1 MSQSL
6 SRRAFT
12 LVELLVAIAIIG
24 VLVALLLPA
33 VQAAREAA
41 RRMKCVANEKQI
53 VLALHNYHD
62 IHKQFPINVS
72 SHPDYTRTAK
82 QGSWHSAILPFIEQ
96 QALFN
101 RIDVNLPIGDIDN
114 RNTNTDVA
122 QTPVKIFLCPSDDT
136 KGGVMIGTR
145 YVPGTPWGV
154 TNYMASMGSI
164 WKQGDVACWHDW
176 PYGRGAGGDGNVNG
190 NNGFLCNFLPGL
202 TEARWNTRMT
212 DIEDGTSNT
221 FAIGEIVPQW
231 RAHCAWFWFASMS
244 NCGCPMNYQSAAI
257 KASNGSRT
265 LRSDW
270 LVGWQ
275 NNYGFYSQHPGGVN
289 FGFADGSVKFVPQNI
304 DLFTYR
310 MLANIADGQ
319 PVSLQQ

>member
-1 MSQSL
+1 MADRNSISFSSPLPPFLYWLFPSPRKLFMSQSL

-12 LVELLVAIAIIG
+12 LVELLVVIAIIG

-53 VLALHNYHD
+53 VLAFHNYHD

-145 YVPGTPWGV
+145 
-154 TNYMASMGSI
+154 
-164 WKQGDVACWHDW
+164 
-176 PYGRGAGGDGNVNG
+176 
-190 NNGFLCNFLPGL
+190 
-202 TEARWNTRMT
+202 
-212 DIEDGTSNT
+212 
-221 FAIGEIVPQW
+221 
-231 RAHCAWFWFASMS
+231 
-244 NCGCPMNYQSAAI
+244 
-257 KASNGSRT
+257 
-265 LRSDW
+265 
-270 LVGWQ
+270 
-275 NNYGFYSQHPGGVN
+275 
-289 FGFADGSVKFVPQNI
+289 
-304 DLFTYR
+304 
-310 MLANIADGQ
+310 
-319 PVSLQQ
+319 

>member
-1 MSQSL
+1 MSHSL
-6 SRRAFT
+6 VRRAFT
-12 LVELLVAIAIIG
+12 LVELLVVIAIIG

-41 RRMKCVANEKQI
+41 RRMKCSNNVKQI

-62 IHKQFPINVS
+62 IHKLFPINVS

-82 QGSWHSAILPFIEQ
+82 QGSWHTAILPFIEQ
-96 QALFN
+96 KALFD
-101 RIDVNLPIGDIDN
+101 RVDVNLPIGDANN
-114 RNTNTDVA
+114 RTVNTDVA
-122 QTPVKIFLCPSDDT
+122 QTPVKMFLCPSDDT

-145 YVPGTPWGV
+145 YVPDTPWGV

-164 WKQGDVACWHDW
+164 WKQGDAACFHDF
-176 PYGRGAGGDGNVNG
+176 PYGRGAGGDGNTNG
-190 NNGFLCNFLPGL
+190 NNGFLCNFIPGL
-202 TEARWNTRMT
+202 TAARWNTRLA
-212 DIEDGTSNT
+212 DIEDGTTNT

-244 NCGCPMNYQSAAI
+244 SSGCPMNYQSAAI

-265 LRSDW
+265 LRTDW
-270 LVGWQ
+270 IVGWQ

-289 FGFADGSVKFVPQNI
+289 FGFVDGSVKFLPQNI

-319 PVSLQQ
+319 PISLPQ